1 MYIHILEFCEKFS
14 NTVLGTKVTFRFYDL
29 EKHGNAGSRR
39 NKVYKKANWFQHWK
53 QKKREQRRGK
63 LSLSHIVMK
72 YA

>member
-1 MYIHILEFCEKFS
+1 M
-14 NTVLGTKVTFRFYDL
+14 TFRFYDL

-39 NKVYKKANWFQHWK
+39 NKVYKRQIGFNTEN
-53 QKKREQRRGK
+53 KKREQRRGK